1 MDEARSE
8 IVGLNPEDKMMEVKY
23 ITAMNKSIRKINNL
37 QDQLKSE
44 RRKQNIQSSNK
55 KNKALGHMSK

>member
-23 ITAMNKSIRKINNL
+23 IAAMNKSIRKINNL

-44 RRKQNIQSSNK
+44 RRKQNLHSSNK
-55 KNKALGHMSK
+55 KNKPLGNMSK

>member
-23 ITAMNKSIRKINNL
+23 ITAMNKFGRSTIFKIN
-37 QDQLKSE
+37 
-44 RRKQNIQSSNK
+44 
-55 KNKALGHMSK
+55 

>member
-23 ITAMNKSIRKINNL
+23 IAAMNKSIRKINNL
-37 QDQLKSE
+37 QDQLKS
-44 RRKQNIQSSNK
+44 
-55 KNKALGHMSK
+55 